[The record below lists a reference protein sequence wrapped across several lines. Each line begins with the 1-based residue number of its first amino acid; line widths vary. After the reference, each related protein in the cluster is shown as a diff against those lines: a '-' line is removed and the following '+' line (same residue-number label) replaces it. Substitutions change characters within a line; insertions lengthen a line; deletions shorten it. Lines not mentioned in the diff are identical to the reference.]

1 MYESSDECELELS
14 LTGWFGTIASP
25 VSITNLTF
33 LVGGA
38 FPDFSVD
45 LSAEAL
51 VHLMLYL
58 GFVDFVGD
66 ASLERRAGVV
76 TDCLVLL
83 LVGTQGRF
91 PSDKD
96 DDDEDDVLGRLIPVV
111 GACSFTH
118 VPVRLDSSSL
128 RSDDDDDDD
137 ERAEPSKAL
146 TPELWLLFI
155 SSGQQY
161 GSAIQTF
168 GVAPTTSF
176 FSVIPLA
183 IELDTNSP
191 CLFSTMEGI
200 AATSGR

>member
-1 MYESSDECELELS
+1 MYESSEECELELS
-14 LTGWFGTIASP
+14 LTGWVGIIASP
-25 VSITNLTF
+25 ISITNLTF

-38 FPDFSVD
+38 FPGFLVD

-51 VHLMLYL
+51 VHLMLHL
-58 GFVDFVGD
+58 GFVGD
-66 ASLERRAGVV
+66 ASLEKRAGVV
-76 TDCLVLL
+76 TDCLLLL

-96 DDDEDDVLGRLIPVV
+96 DDDEDDVLGRLSPMV
-111 GACSFTH
+111 GACSFTR
-118 VPVRLDSSSL
+118 VPVRLDPSSL
-128 RSDDDDDDD
+128 RSDDDDDDN

-168 GVAPTTSF
+168 SVAPTTSF

-183 IELDTNSP
+183 VELDTNSS
-191 CLFSTMEGI
+191 CFFSTTEGI

>member
-1 MYESSDECELELS
+1 MYESSEECELELS
-14 LTGWFGTIASP
+14 LTGWFGIIASS

-33 LVGGA
+33 LVGG
-38 FPDFSVD
+38 DFANFFVD
-45 LSAEAL
+45 LGAEAL

-58 GFVDFVGD
+58 GFVGD

-111 GACSFTH
+111 GACSFTR

-128 RSDDDDDDD
+128 RSDDDGDDDD
-137 ERAEPSKAL
+137 ERAEPSKGL

-161 GSAIQTF
+161 GFAIQTF
-168 GVAPTTSF
+168 GVPPTTSF

-183 IELDTNSP
+183 IELDTDFS
-191 CLFSTMEGI
+191 CLFSTMDGI

>member
-1 MYESSDECELELS
+1 MYESSEECELEVS
-14 LTGWFGTIASP
+14 LTGRFGTIASP

-33 LVGGA
+33 LAGGF
-38 FPDFSVD
+38 FPDFLAD

-51 VHLMLYL
+51 VHLMLHL
-58 GFVDFVGD
+58 GCAGD
-66 ASLERRAGVV
+66 ARLERRAGIVI
-76 TDCLVLL
+76 DCLLLL

-96 DDDEDDVLGRLIPVV
+96 EEEEDDVLGRLI
-111 GACSFTH
+111 GACSFTR
-118 VPVRLDSSSL
+118 VPVRLDPSSL
-128 RSDDDDDDD
+128 RSDDDDDDDD

-146 TPELWLLFI
+146 TPELWLLFN

-161 GSAIQTF
+161 GFAIQTF

-176 FSVIPLA
+176 FSVTPLA
-183 IELDTNSP
+183 IELDTNCS

-200 AATSGR
+200 AATGDR